1 MQIMSLIKATEEAN
15 TPFQQAFS
23 KDMGKFSV
31 ISKSLV
37 KFG

>member
-23 KDMGKFSV
+23 KDMGIFNV
-31 ISKSLV
+31 TNQPLV
-37 KFG
+37 NFA